1 MRRIRGEAH
10 WRYDL
15 HRVRRSIFL
24 PLWLMF
30 GLPVMIT
37 RTVMGAVWS
46 GVGGA
51 AGVTA
56 GVFAAILGVAIAVPV
71 VAFVL
76 GLLLALIPLVMGAV
90 AVAAVFAVLTWPV
103 RFLFW
108 RGSRRYER
116 RRWLYEEPWDEEERW
131 HG

>member
-1 MRRIRGEAH
+1 MRRIRSEAN
-10 WRYDL
+10 WRYDF
-15 HRVRRSIFL
+15 HRIRRSILL
-24 PLWLMF
+24 PFWLIF

-56 GVFAAILGVAIAVPV
+56 GVFAVILGLAIAVPV
-71 VAFVL
+71 VVFVL
-76 GLLLALIPLVMGAV
+76 GLLFALMPLVMGAV
-90 AVAAVFAVLTWPV
+90 VVAVVFAVLTWPA

-108 RGSRRYER
+108 RGSRRYGR
-116 RRWLYEEPWDEEERW
+116 RRWLYEDWDEEEQW
-131 HG
+131 HE